1 MNLQNI
7 IISRENQEEQSN
19 TNTLENYINNNK
31 TKKNYDGEK
40 SLNKEINNV
49 NKNDSINYS
58 NNVSNIIEKEN
69 NKEHNIED
77 NLELNNN
84 NIEIDNLNNNLYDS
98 NENNNINI
106 IDNNNNKESNIKIEI
121 NENNENNVNNVND
134 NNKEEI
140 MEKDIIDELIEKIRN
155 NQDLGI
161 PKVNPKKSFAE
172 LDEELKLGLQ
182 NLNKIKTKSNKKTI
196 LDTQNELE
204 KKSYERNKKY
214 NEVISELT
222 KTLIK
227 PKNTERQYKTG
238 SYYNYKNMHIMKP
251 SHYFQSERK
260 NFFNENVKKK
270 ENKFYMSSI
279 DGKMIVNG
287 ERRDL
292 DKNEYQN
299 NRQSYTNNKRQ
310 NYMDNNFF
318 ADFGNRKLNYYN
330 KNYFKDELE
339 KINKLLAQ

>member
-7 IISRENQEEQSN
+7 ITSREDQEEPSN

-31 TKKNYDGEK
+31 TKKNYEEEK
-40 SLNKEINNV
+40 DLNKEINNE

-58 NNVSNIIEKEN
+58 NNVSNMIEKEN

-77 NLELNNN
+77 NVELNNN
-84 NIEIDNLNNNLYDS
+84 NIEIDNINNNFYDS
-98 NENNNINI
+98 NDNNNINI

-121 NENNENNVNNVND
+121 NENNVVND

-140 MEKDIIDELIEKIRN
+140 KEKDIIDVLIEKIRN

-161 PKVNPKKSFAE
+161 PKVNPKKSFSE

-182 NLNKIKTKSNKKTI
+182 NLNNIKTKSNKKTI

-204 KKSYERNKKY
+204 KKSFERNKKY

-260 NFFNENVKKK
+260 NFLNENTKKK

-279 DGKMIVNG
+279 DGKIIVNG

-292 DKNEYQN
+292 DRNVYQN
-299 NRQSYTNNKRQ
+299 NRQSYSNNKRKD
-310 NYMDNNFF
+310 YGDNNLFI
-318 ADFGNRKLNYYN
+318 DFGNRKVNYYN

-339 KINKLLAQ
+339 KINKLLSQ